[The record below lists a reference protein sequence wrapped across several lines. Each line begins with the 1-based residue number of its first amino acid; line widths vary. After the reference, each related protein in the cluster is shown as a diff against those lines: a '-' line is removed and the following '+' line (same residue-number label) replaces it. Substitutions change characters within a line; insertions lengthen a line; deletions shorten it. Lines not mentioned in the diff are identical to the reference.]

1 MGGLELYDKHILLK
15 DRSKMTRDLERDLR
29 TAKENLS
36 KEEAINNRMEPQVKS
51 YLEKRKFEQNI
62 IWLKRKKACLV

>member
-1 MGGLELYDKHILLK
+1 VGGLELYDKHILLK

>member
-1 MGGLELYDKHILLK
+1 MGGLELYDKHIMLK

-62 IWLKRKKACLV
+62 IWLKRKKSCLV

>member
-62 IWLKRKKACLV
+62 IWLKRKKSCLV